1 MLVNLREQVQPESA
15 LDRNW
20 QLSTKIRESKARLED
35 PEAGRRTRSG
45 VRRNSRSPEVCSAQI
60 AVNLIQGKWKTRI
73 LSRLQH
79 GPVRLGELRRLFPQA
94 SKKMLTQH
102 LREMERDGLVVRMNF
117 SGRVLHVEY
126 SLSESGGYA
135 ALRLISM
142 LKEWSNEHL
151 PFRTKG

>member
-45 VRRNSRSPEVCSAQI
+45 VRRNSRSLEVCSAQI

>member
-1 MLVNLREQVQPESA
+1 
-15 LDRNW
+15 
-20 QLSTKIRESKARLED
+20 
-35 PEAGRRTRSG
+35 
-45 VRRNSRSPEVCSAQI
+45 
-60 AVNLIQGKWKTRI
+60 
-73 LSRLQH
+73 
-79 GPVRLGELRRLFPQA
+79 
-94 SKKMLTQH
+94 
-102 LREMERDGLVVRMNF
+102 MERDGLVVRMNF